1 MTLTAMLIRFYSLL
15 RDTTTLDRKT
25 TTEKERDVA
34 PGEESQIWAQ
44 VAKHG
49 FGKWREGW
57 ENVGQGKVYGH
68 VDFTRM

>member
-1 MTLTAMLIRFYSLL
+1 MTLTAMFIRFYSLL

-44 VAKHG
+44 VAKRG
-49 FGKWREGW
+49 FGKW
-57 ENVGQGKVYGH
+57 ENVGQGKVHGH